1 MMETGTPK
9 GQAPCFNVGDNST
22 VYEEPTPPPGTHTE
36 ANLFAVFSPHSY
48 PASLTPR
55 RILPENIS
63 VNHMYPIPIS
73 GFALAFPPAAAQC
86 TTRAFPGLTVSSS
99 TSHPFHPAPPQPLL
113 HPQLSPHCF
122 LTSLL
127 PPSMEVDSPHSHGFQ
142 DLTRDLLYPTTWTP
156 SCLFVS
162 T

>member
-22 VYEEPTPPPGTHTE
+22 VYEDPTPPPGTHTE
-36 ANLFAVFSPHSY
+36 ANLFAGFSPHSY

-99 TSHPFHPAPPQPLL
+99 TSHPFHPAPPSLCSAHNCPLTA
-113 HPQLSPHCF
+113 S
-122 LTSLL
+122 SLL
-127 PPSMEVDSPHSHGFQ
+127 FFLPLWK
-142 DLTRDLLYPTTWTP
+142 LTLHIAMA
-156 SCLFVS
+156 FKI
-162 T
+162 